1 MDELIEFR
9 KSVEAIGGRTA
20 DADGIVHEIANAL
33 DVSLLPPLFSQLE
46 VESNRLGWSR
56 DCDYAAVA
64 LQAASLSVASPVIR
78 KAMLDFALAR
88 AEWCASCAT
97 AGGEGIARSVHVQAL
112 RDLLKNGV

>member
-9 KSVEAIGGRTA
+9 KSVEAIGGRTTEA
-20 DADGIVHEIANAL
+20 DALVHQIANAQ
-33 DVSLLPPLFSQLE
+33 DVSLLQPLFSRLE
-46 VESNRLGWSR
+46 VESNRLGWAR

-64 LQAASLSVASPVIR
+64 LQAASSSATSSGIR

-97 AGGEGIARSVHVQAL
+97 AGGEGIARSVHVQEL
-112 RDLLKNGV
+112 KGLLKYGA